1 MPFIDAKISMTLS
14 QEQKDSLKTK
24 FGKAVAIIH
33 KPESYLMVGIQDN
46 YSLYMCGKIL
56 PKGAFISVSLFGQ
69 ASSSDYSK
77 MTAELC
83 KIMEEE
89 LKIPGNCVYVT
100 YQGIDNWGWNGQ
112 NF

>member
-46 YSLYMCGKIL
+46 YSLYMGGKNL

-89 LKIPGNCVYVT
+89 LGIPGNCVYVT